1 MKIMLVEDDFALNK
15 AIINYFAEDNFDI
28 ESFADGKDAL
38 EVIDGNYD
46 LFLIDINVPN
56 VSGLDLLRAIRA
68 KRRLAPILILS
79 GETSIHTIEEAYE
92 HGCTDFIKKP
102 FNIREIELKIK
113 RLMRTDNDIVKIGRT
128 FTFDPV
134 KQKLWEN
141 GQEIHL
147 PIQERK
153 LLDLLA
159 RNKNEIVDKDY
170 LILTIWG
177 KVVDSVNLRQVVKRL
192 RDKLPEG
199 TLNNVSGNGYILH
212 I

>member
-15 AIINYFAEDNFDI
+15 AIINYFAEDNYDI
-28 ESFADGKDAL
+28 ESFSDGKDAL
-38 EVIDGNYD
+38 EVIDNNYD

-102 FNIREIELKIK
+102 FNIREIELKIR
-113 RLMRTDNDIVKIGRT
+113 RLTRHENDIVKIGRT

-134 KQKLWEN
+134 KQKLLEN

-212 I
+212 V